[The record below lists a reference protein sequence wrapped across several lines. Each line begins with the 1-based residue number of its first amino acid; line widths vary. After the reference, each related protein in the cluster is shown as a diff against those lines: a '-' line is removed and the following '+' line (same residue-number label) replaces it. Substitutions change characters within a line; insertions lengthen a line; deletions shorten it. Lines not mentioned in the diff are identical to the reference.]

1 MKIYNELEISRAN
14 VVKKDQLS
22 NVKAHLHK
30 QILISLRLSISSNSK
45 RLQLREQLDYVYI
58 LYNKGL
64 YDQSLQMLH
73 RVKSLAL
80 KLDEK
85 VVAFQAIEFEKIIQ
99 TQYLTQSSSDKA
111 SVLAKD
117 SNEIALLNMLSSS
130 LSSLSLSLYTKIVQS
145 GYVKSDK
152 EFKEGIPS
160 PNLNRSSCEQMD
172 VHTDVLKRYVN
183 D

>member
-1 MKIYNELEISRAN
+1 MLIFTCVFILIQYMRQSQKASLFRLIKSLTKSEKRQFKLYVNRLGNNSNSKYLSLFNLIDKMKIYNELEISRAN

-64 YDQSLQMLH
+64 YDQSLQMLY

-85 VVAFQAIEFEKIIQ
+85 V
-99 TQYLTQSSSDKA
+99 
-111 SVLAKD
+111 
-117 SNEIALLNMLSSS
+117 NN
-130 LSSLSLSLYTKIVQS
+130 
-145 GYVKSDK
+145 
-152 EFKEGIPS
+152 FK
-160 PNLNRSSCEQMD
+160 N
-172 VHTDVLKRYVN
+172 
-183 D
+183 